1 MRTYLAA
8 FFTALLPIIC
18 SANEGYFTPPKGWEI
33 VDTKALAPEVGFMA
47 RGKAVNMFASTMNV
61 TSEETD
67 LSIDAYMHEVESLY
81 NEPGKVV
88 TSLGSLQTKSGPM
101 RVLQIDEKLPWAELR
116 ILQGILVKDHVAYVL
131 TATTEE
137 TQFPSL
143 IATLFESMKSF
154 SIKGPP
160 EK

>member
-1 MRTYLAA
+1 MRTRLTALCI
-8 FFTALLPIIC
+8 ALLPLVC
-18 SANEGYFTPPKGWEI
+18 QASDGYFTPPQGWEVI
-33 VDTKALAPEVGFMA
+33 DVKALAPEVDFMA
-47 RGKAVNMFASTMNV
+47 RGKTVNMFASTMNV

-88 TSLGSLQTKSGPM
+88 TNLGHLQTKSGPM
-101 RVLQIDEKLPWAELR
+101 RILQIEEKLPWVELR

-137 TQFPSL
+137 AQFPGL

-154 SIKGPP
+154 SIKGP
-160 EK
+160 